1 MRKLIFGMLFA
12 LPLTFATSAQALTGS
27 TGQAALLRDAPIA
40 SHDVIEVK
48 GGKGGGKGLGRGHAS
63 RPFGWSRG
71 RKVGWRGLG
80 CPPGLWKQG
89 RC

>member
-1 MRKLIFGMLFA
+1 MHKLIFGVLLA
-12 LPLTFATSAQALTGS
+12 LPLMFATSAQALPGS
-27 TGQAALLRDAPIA
+27 TGHASLLRDAPIA

-48 GGKGGGKGLGRGHAS
+48 GGKGWKIGRGHMG

-71 RKVGWRGLG
+71 RKVGWRGHH
-80 CPPGLWKQG
+80 CPPGLWTQG